1 MEDGRNSATS
11 RQRAGVPFFGG
22 IMNTN
27 KRQSFTL
34 RPLAAALSI
43 MFFATGVALA
53 ADVKV
58 TLAGDQEVPPVKTQ
72 ASGSGTIT
80 VNADK
85 TVSGSITVKG
95 VNATA
100 AHIHEAAAGKN
111 GGVIIPLTKSGD
123 TFTVPA
129 GAKLTDA
136 QSAAF
141 QKGDLYV
148 NVHSAANPDGEI
160 RAQLKP

>member
-1 MEDGRNSATS
+1 MGDSATP
-11 RQRAGVPFFGG
+11 RQHVGVPLLGG

-27 KRQSFTL
+27 KRQSFPW

-43 MFFATGVALA
+43 MFFATGVSLA

-58 TLAGDQEVPPVKTQ
+58 TLSGDQEVPPVKTE

-85 TVSGSITVKG
+85 TVSGSVTTKGIT
-95 VNATA
+95 ATA

-111 GGVIIPLTKSGD
+111 GGVIVPLTKNGD
-123 TFTVPA
+123 TFSVAA

-136 QSAAF
+136 QYAAF

-148 NVHSAANPDGEI
+148 NVHSAANPNGEI

>member
-1 MEDGRNSATS
+1 
-11 RQRAGVPFFGG
+11 
-22 IMNTN
+22 MNTN
-27 KRQSFTL
+27 ERQSHRL

-58 TLAGDQEVPPVKTQ
+58 TLAGDQEVPAVKTT

-100 AHIHEAAAGKN
+100 AHIHEGAAGKN
-111 GGVIIPLTKSGD
+111 GGVIIPLTKNGD
-123 TFTVPA
+123 TFSVPA

-136 QSAAF
+136 QYAAF

-160 RAQLKP
+160 RAQLKA